1 MIKNIYTAG
10 KNIWIYFDQV
20 FADTIKFKFSIEEGS
35 TNNEFYIEEIV
46 LFEDCKYVL
55 HKMTLL
61 MLTLIAACNGF
72 QISNLKDKTGKNVFL
87 FDDGSLQAIES
98 SDYFHSRFQIDFIDN
113 NNVVFKNVNGYF
125 LSSDMS
131 WVQMDETFTVE
142 KQEEF
147 VSFKNINSDYLTVST
162 DGKLSF
168 ETTTSPGD
176 QQMFVLSKH
185 CSKGEK

>member
-1 MIKNIYTAG
+1 M
-10 KNIWIYFDQV
+10 
-20 FADTIKFKFSIEEGS
+20 ADTFKLQFSIEEGS
-35 TNNEFYIEEIV
+35 TNNDFYIEEIV
-46 LFEDCKYVL
+46 IFEDCKYVFNEM
-55 HKMTLL
+55 KLL
-61 MLTLIAACNGF
+61 IWMLIAACNGF
-72 QISNLKDKTGKNVFL
+72 QISNLKDKSGKNVFL

-162 DGKLSF
+162 EGIFSF
-168 ETTTSPGD
+168 ETATSPSD

-185 CSKGEK
+185 CSTGEQNK

>member
-1 MIKNIYTAG
+1 MK
-10 KNIWIYFDQV
+10 
-20 FADTIKFKFSIEEGS
+20 
-35 TNNEFYIEEIV
+35 
-46 LFEDCKYVL
+46 
-55 HKMTLL
+55 LL
-61 MLTLIAACNGF
+61 MLTFIAACNGF
-72 QISNLKDKTGKNVFL
+72 QISNLKDKSGKNVFL

-147 VSFKNINSDYLTVST
+147 VSFKNTNSDYLTVST
-162 DGKLSF
+162 DGRLSF
-168 ETTTSPGD
+168 ETASSPD
-176 QQMFVLSKH
+176 DEQMFVLSKH
-185 CSKGEK
+185 CSKGEQNITLVLQLCLAFRLWTKCCEVLQWIWTLFGQCCG